1 MEEYGEMDEL
11 SNDFFDITL
20 FFLKFVLIT
29 PGSIIT
35 TLMPNGSNSYDI
47 DSLRPS
53 KANLLLTYADI
64 PGKPI
69 RPAPELIFT
78 IVPDFFFLIIGRTC
92 CVSRIT
98 PNKLVSNCDLISST
112 DKSSKA
118 PTRPYP
124 ALFTSTSILSFSD
137 STFSIES
144 LIEAS
149 SFTSS

>member
-1 MEEYGEMDEL
+1 IEEYGEIDES
-11 SNDFFDITL
+11 SNDFFDITA

-35 TLMPNGSNSYDI
+35 ILIPNGSNSYDI

-69 RPAPELIFT
+69 SPAPELTFT
-78 IVPDFFFLIIGRTC
+78 IVPDFCFLIMGRTC

-98 PNKLVSNCDLISST
+98 PKKFVSNCDFISST

-118 PTRPYP
+118 PTSP
-124 ALFTSTSILSFSD
+124 
-137 STFSIES
+137 
-144 LIEAS
+144 
-149 SFTSS
+149 

>member
-78 IVPDFFFLIIGRTC
+78 IVPDFCFLIIGRTC

-98 PNKLVSNCDLISST
+98 PKNWFQIVI
-112 DKSSKA
+112 
-118 PTRPYP
+118 
-124 ALFTSTSILSFSD
+124 
-137 STFSIES
+137 
-144 LIEAS
+144 
-149 SFTSS
+149 